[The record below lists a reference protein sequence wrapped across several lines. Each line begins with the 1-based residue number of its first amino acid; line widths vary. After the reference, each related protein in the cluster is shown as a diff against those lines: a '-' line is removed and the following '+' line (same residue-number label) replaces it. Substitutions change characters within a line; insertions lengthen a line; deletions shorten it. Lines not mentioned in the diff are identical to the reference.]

1 MARNLSN
8 FLIFQAVWAACVL
21 GAAAGRPWLGAGLGA
36 LLLLANLPF
45 VARGARAREVRLWLA
60 VGAVGAALDTA
71 LQSAGLVGFP
81 EAARPAGAL
90 WERLAPPWIVLL
102 WVAVGSMLRA
112 SLSWLH
118 GRLGLAAVLG
128 AVGGPLS
135 FWSGIR
141 LGATEM
147 PAGAGSVA
155 ALSIEYALVFPILLR
170 LAREPVAGRVQAAP
184 TSRDPSAGPETPDRS
199 AHRSDAP

>member
-1 MARNLSN
+1 MARNLGN

-21 GAAAGRPWLGAGLGA
+21 GAAAGHPWLGAGLGA
-36 LLLLANLPF
+36 LLLPVNLLL
-45 VARGARAREVRLWLA
+45 VARGARAREIRLWLS
-60 VGAVGAALDTA
+60 VGAVGVALDTA
-71 LQSAGLVGFP
+71 LHSAGLLGFP
-81 EAARPAGAL
+81 EAARPSGTI
-90 WERLAPPWIVLL
+90 WEHLAPPWIAVL
-102 WVAVGSMLRA
+102 WIAVGSMLRA

-135 FWSGIR
+135 FWSGTR

-147 PAGAGSVA
+147 PTGAGSVA
-155 ALSIEYALVFPILLR
+155 ALSIEYAAVFPILLR
-170 LAREPVAGRVQAAP
+170 AARDTSTGRSHAASE
-184 TSRDPSAGPETPDRS
+184 SRDASAGPETPDRS